1 MNKKNAPVIVF
12 LLGMLIISGS
22 CRKQKNEAVNWLWI
36 DASANF
42 ERLASEDS
50 IRYYMDKIKKTG
62 FDGVIVDLKPIS
74 GEVLY
79 DSKIAPRAL
88 EWRGFTRDKDFDY
101 PGLMIKYARENGLV
115 VLAAMNC
122 FSEGWKDHR
131 RGTIYTTHPE
141 WQTMLYLPEG
151 IIPTTEYH
159 VGYSAFVNP
168 AIPEVREYQYA
179 LMEEI
184 LTRFD
189 FDGIVLDRGRYD
201 NIRSDFSDYSRQ
213 LFEAWLD
220 EPVNM
225 WPDDIFTWSVNNE
238 GKAVHIPGKLFK
250 EWIMWR
256 ATIIH
261 DFFAEARIRVKSIRP
276 DAIFSDYVGA
286 WYPSYYE
293 LGVNWGSK
301 DYDPSQ
307 EYEWALP
314 EYKETGYAETL
325 DFLFTGCYFY
335 PVTIA
340 EVESLLDNWK
350 KKPNREAG
358 MEEKYKPYHSVEG
371 SAKMSMHVT
380 KGKIPVYGSLYVQ
393 QYKDEN
399 DPEQF
404 VKAMKILHQETDGM
418 MIFDMVHLVMF
429 DWWEESS
436 QNSSR

>member
-1 MNKKNAPVIVF
+1 MTGI
-12 LLGMLIISGS
+12 LLLFGS
-22 CRKQKNEAVNWLWI
+22 CDKKVPEVKNWLWI

-50 IRYYMDKIKKTG
+50 IRYYMDKIKQVG

-79 DSKIAPRAL
+79 DSKIALQAL
-88 EWRGFTRDKDFDY
+88 EWRGFTRNKDFDY
-101 PGLMIKYARENGLV
+101 PNLMIKYARENGLV

-122 FSEGWKDHR
+122 FSEGWKDHK
-131 RGTIYTTHPE
+131 RGTIYTSNPE

-151 IIPTTEYH
+151 ITPTTEYH

-168 AIPEVREYQYA
+168 ALPEVREHQYA
-179 LMEEI
+179 LMEEM

-201 NIRSDFSDYSRQ
+201 NIRSDFSDYSREQ
-213 LFEAWLD
+213 FGIWLG
-220 EPVNM
+220 EPVED
-225 WPDDIFTWSVNNE
+225 WPADIFTWSVNDE
-238 GKAVHIPGKLFK
+238 GKPVHVPGKLYK
-250 EWIMWR
+250 EWLLWR
-256 ATIIH
+256 AQVIH
-261 DFFAEARIRVKSIRP
+261 DFFVESRSRVKSIRP

-286 WYPSYYE
+286 WYPSYHE
-293 LGVNWGSK
+293 LGVNWASK
-301 DYDPSQ
+301 DYDPSK
-307 EYEWALP
+307 EYDWALP
-314 EYKETGYAETL
+314 GYKETGYAETL

-340 EVESLLDNWK
+340 EVHSLLDDWK

-371 SAKMSMHVT
+371 AAKMSKYVT

-399 DPEQF
+399 NPGQF
-404 VKAMKILHQETDGM
+404 VKAMKMLHNESDGM

-429 DWWEESS
+429 DWWEETAAG
-436 QNSSR
+436 SR